1 MTEPAILAINPGTTT
16 TRCALFQIGAS
27 TVSPIVEKTL
37 EHDEAEMA
45 TFASIKAQLEF
56 RAGHI
61 SEFLNE
67 QLGNYRLV
75 ACAGRGGM
83 LTPVPSGVIEV
94 NDALVDFALHTPV
107 YHHASNLGAPLA
119 NRIAQGYSVP
129 AFVVDPVS
137 VDELMPEARVSGV
150 AELPRFSFV
159 HALNI
164 RACGRRLSSEI
175 DKPFTSLKTV
185 VAHLGAG
192 FSIAALVNGR
202 LVDSSNRME
211 ISPFTPERAGG
222 VPPLPLIEL
231 CYSGD
236 YTREELLGRF
246 YGQGGVFGYLGTKDI
261 RKVEAM
267 VDEGHEQA
275 RLVYKAMLYQISKA
289 VGAMAAAANFDLDA
303 IVLTGGLANS
313 KRITGYLSDRLS
325 RLAPVHVYPGS
336 DECRALAEG
345 AARVLNGTEL
355 PKTWPVDATQG
366 VVNAH
371 S

>member
-16 TRCALFQIGAS
+16 TRCAIYEVTDAK
-27 TVSPIVEKTL
+27 IVPVIEKTL
-37 EHDEAEMA
+37 DHNETVMA
-45 TFASIKAQLEF
+45 GFASIAAQLEF
-56 RAGHI
+56 RAEHI
-61 SEFLNE
+61 TSFLNE
-67 QLGNYRLV
+67 HLREHHLL

-94 NDALVDFALHTPV
+94 NSALVEFALHSPV

-119 NRIAQGYSVP
+119 ARIARENAIP

-137 VDELMPEARVSGV
+137 VDELLPVARVSGV

-164 RACGRRLSSEI
+164 RACGRRLAEEMG
-175 DKPFTSLKTV
+175 KPFDQLRTV
-185 VAHLGAG
+185 VAHMGAG

-222 VPPLPLIEL
+222 LPPLPLIEL
-231 CYSGD
+231 CYSGK
-236 YTREELLGRF
+236 YSRNELLKKL
-246 YGQGGVFGYLGTKDI
+246 YGQGGVYGLLGTKDI

-267 VDEGHEQA
+267 IEQGHDMA
-275 RLVYKAMLYQISKA
+275 RLVFEAMLYQTAKA
-289 VGAMAAAANFDLDA
+289 IGAMAAVLEFDLDA
-303 IVLTGGLANS
+303 FVLTGGLANS
-313 KRITGYLSDRLS
+313 PRVTGNLNGRLA
-325 RLAPVHVYPGS
+325 RLAPIYIYPGS

-345 AARVLNGTEL
+345 AARVLAGVET
-355 PKTWPVDATQG
+355 PMTWPVDFQQGATR
-366 VVNAH
+366 ALA
-371 S
+371 